1 MYQIV
6 KTDGTAVGYTEK
18 ANYIKMGRSGSFTP
32 TDREHAIGIAY
43 DSIPYNLPG
52 HSEIP
57 DAPTVMVIEVDAGKI
72 AAGTE
77 SVYAELAAAYQEG
90 VNSIDE

>member
-6 KTDGTAVGYTEK
+6 KTDGAVVGYTEK
-18 ANYIKMGRSGSFTP
+18 VNYIKIGRSGSFAP
-32 TDREHAIGIAY
+32 VDREHAIGIAY
-43 DSIPYNLPG
+43 DSMPYNLLG
-52 HSEIP
+52 HADIP

-72 AAGTE
+72 AADTE